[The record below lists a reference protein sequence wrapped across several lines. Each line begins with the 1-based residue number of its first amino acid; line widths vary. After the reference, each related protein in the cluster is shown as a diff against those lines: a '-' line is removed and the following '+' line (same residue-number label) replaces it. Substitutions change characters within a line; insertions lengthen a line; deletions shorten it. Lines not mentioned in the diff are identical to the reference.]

1 LENAVAEKREKQV
14 FNSYA
19 NWRNTDMQQ
28 KKMKCFFRPLEVLQS
43 VSKAREDLIRHKSHL
58 LNSKYK
64 YLSPKVQNKRIQQC
78 EIEIRKTIRQ
88 RCEQFHFDFSVMT
101 FQRRHN
107 CPFAFV
113 TGY

>member
-1 LENAVAEKREKQV
+1 MAEKREKQV

-64 YLSPKVQNKRIQQC
+64 YLSPKIKNELIQRY
-78 EIEIRKTIRQ
+78 EI
-88 RCEQFHFDFSVMT
+88 
-101 FQRRHN
+101 
-107 CPFAFV
+107 
-113 TGY
+113 